1 MQIDW
6 FTFGAQVVNF
16 LLLVWLLKRFLYGP
30 IVHAMAEREQRIADR
45 FEEAHQKREAAED
58 AAETYRRKEAALERA
73 RADRLAA
80 AEEEA
85 RERRQAMIGEARAEV
100 DQLEAQWIET
110 LRRERATFLQALSRR
125 VGHEAVDLARRAL
138 ADLADEALER
148 QVVRVFAGRLRTLD
162 DAPREALA
170 AAVEA
175 ADGAVTIHTAFDLP
189 DADRER
195 LREALQAVRDG
206 EVSLT
211 FRRTEALTFGV
222 ELRAGGH
229 KVAWSL
235 DDYLGEMERRVRAQI
250 DAALPSVLSNEDASA
265 VGASPPAAS
274 TAASTNS

>member
-30 IVHAMAEREQRIADR
+30 IVRAMAEREQRIADR

-85 RERRQAMIGEARAEV
+85 RERRQALIGEARAEV

-110 LRRERATFLQALSRR
+110 LRRERATFLQELSRR
-125 VGHEAVDLARRAL
+125 VGQEAVSLARRAL
-138 ADLADEALER
+138 EDLADEALER
-148 QVVRVFAGRLRTLD
+148 QVVRVFAERVRTLD
-162 DAPREALA
+162 DAPREALS

-175 ADGAVTIHTAFDLP
+175 ADRAVAIHTTFDLP
-189 DADRER
+189 NADREC
-195 LREALQAVRDG
+195 LTEALRAALGGD
-206 EVSLT
+206 VSPT
-211 FRRTEALTFGV
+211 FRRTDGLTFGV
-222 ELRAGGH
+222 ELRAGGY

-235 DDYLGEMERRVRAQI
+235 DDYLGEMERRIRVRI
-250 DAALPSVLSNEDASA
+250 DAALPPVLTSEDTSA
-265 VGASPPAAS
+265 VGASSPAS

>member
-148 QVVRVFAGRLRTLD
+148 QVVRVFAERLRTLD

-195 LREALQAVRDG
+195 LREALRAVRDG

-265 VGASPPAAS
+265 VEASPPTAS

>member
-148 QVVRVFAGRLRTLD
+148 QVVRVFAERLRTLD
-162 DAPREALA
+162 DAPREALS

-175 ADGAVTIHTAFDLP
+175 ADRAVTIHTAFDLP

-265 VGASPPAAS
+265 VEASPPAAS